1 VLYVINP
8 FIPFLWVALQDT
20 VGSCDWSAIRAIRQ
34 AVSIPVIANGGIA
47 TSDDAARCL
56 EETGVDA
63 VMSCEAVLENPGLFA
78 SEELKKSAP
87 RPFDTVLMYLDLAE
101 KYHSCQPKAA
111 RAHIFKFLFGKT
123 NQLCLFAYFLR
134 TTKHKK
140 IGMSRLCVPLPRNS
154 KHCMKMDGAQTV
166 HVTRLRVRHGTI
178 VIATINPGTQL

>member
-1 VLYVINP
+1 M
-8 FIPFLWVALQDT
+8 
-20 VGSCDWSAIRAIRQ
+20 GSCDWSAIRAIRQ

-111 RAHIFKFLFGKT
+111 RAHIFKFLFGAMESHRDFFQK
-123 NQLCLFAYFLR
+123 FGEARFFFLHWLVEW
-134 TTKHKK
+134 K
-140 IGMSRLCVPLPRNS
+140 N
-154 KHCMKMDGAQTV
+154 
-166 HVTRLRVRHGTI
+166 
-178 VIATINPGTQL
+178 